1 MLLELREGVAQALN
15 DAGVKAVEYVGETVP
30 APGAVVVPADP
41 YLTAGGPGTDLPFGM
56 TAVALD
62 VLILSGLMT
71 AKKQA
76 TAMDELIEKAVTALD
91 GFDVRSVTRPGVI
104 TLRGAKY
111 LASTIRVEE
120 ATKLGGA

>member
-1 MLLELREGVAQALN
+1 MLLELRQGVTAALN
-15 DAGVKAVEYVGETVP
+15 AADVTAVEYVGEVVP

-56 TAVALD
+56 TAVSLD
-62 VLILSGLMT
+62 VLLLSGLMT

-104 TLRGAKY
+104 TLKGAKY
-111 LASTIRVEE
+111 LACTVRVEE
-120 ATKLGGA
+120 ATKL

>member
-1 MLLELREGVAQALN
+1 MLLELRTAVTEALN
-15 DAGVKAVEYVGETVP
+15 TGGVSAVEYVGEVIT

-56 TAVALD
+56 TAVELD
-62 VLILSGLMT
+62 VLLLSGLMT

-91 GFDVRSVTRPGVI
+91 EFDVRSVTRPGVI
-104 TLRGAKY
+104 TLKGAKY
-111 LASTIRVEE
+111 LACTVRVQE
-120 ATKLGGA
+120 ATKL